1 MNENES
7 IERYATKDNFVR
19 IEDLEPPKTFVC
31 CAFCKNGIEFR
42 GLPVFPICEN
52 CRKIL
57 GELVASH
64 KSNWVTDK

>member
-1 MNENES
+1 MNDKES

-19 IEDLEPPKTFVC
+19 IEDFKPPIICVSC
-31 CAFCKNGIEFR
+31 VFCKNGIEFR
-42 GLPVFPICEN
+42 GIPVFPICEN

-64 KSNWVTDK
+64 KSNWGK